1 MNNHKSQNS
10 DPDAIQAVQ
19 SEKLPPVESDRAL
32 DNLKNELEKFQ
43 SFFEFSENAM
53 FAFNGDYQILHVNK
67 KFEELSGYSRKEL
80 NQKMMATQ
88 FFRHHVI
95 KTIFQHEFTPPG
107 NNLPVEFICKN
118 GTIKLVEIN
127 RSNLPAQQIQ
137 LFSLIDIT
145 EKRSIQNQLVQQN
158 LQILTLNSLFMA
170 TSELT
175 DLDGILK
182 IALESAMKII
192 PSGIGLIHLWDVS
205 KGILKL
211 AFHKGLELVEGEKL
225 QALKKGSDH
234 WWSLIRKREAIFVG
248 DSTRFP
254 FHHPLEKTTLKT
266 ICYLPLSYKKK
277 LSGVLTIGSMEQQ
290 ELTEDQQKLLEL
302 ITFQVAVAMEY
313 ARLQQEQAIKSQ
325 EIQEKNQE
333 LQSFIYT
340 VSHDLKTP
348 LVALYGFSDLLR
360 ENYGSLLDNNGQDYL
375 KRILM
380 NAEMMHQMI
389 DDLLELSRIGRV
401 VGPRMKFS
409 IRRLIEEFA
418 AMFEY
423 QLRQKGIQL
432 IYPKKMPLIY
442 ADRDRIAT
450 VFQNLLTN
458 AIKFSRV
465 GYDPKIIVESK
476 EIENDF
482 LFSVAD
488 NGVGIQPEHLPKIFD
503 LFQKFSSSQTEGTG
517 IGLTIVKKI
526 LEHHNGKI
534 WVESVLDEGTTFY
547 FTIPKAGQGKKA

>member
-1 MNNHKSQNS
+1 MQKNS
-10 DPDAIQAVQ
+10 TNTLLDSNLKNSASID
-19 SEKLPPVESDRAL
+19 SEMDTKI
-32 DNLKNELEKFQ
+32 LKNELDKFQ
-43 SFFEFSENAM
+43 AFFEFSENAM
-53 FAFNGDYQILHVNK
+53 LAFDSDFKILHVNK
-67 KFEELSGYSRKEL
+67 KFEALSGYSRKEL
-80 NQKMMATQ
+80 NHKIIATQ
-88 FFRHHVI
+88 FFRHNVSNA
-95 KTIFQHEFTPPG
+95 IFENEFIP
-107 NNLPVEFICKN
+107 NEKNLHAEFICKN
-118 GTIKLVEIN
+118 GTLKLVEIN
-127 RSNLPAQQIQ
+127 RSLLPDQQIQ

-145 EKRSIQNQLVQQN
+145 EKKSIQNRLVQQN

-170 TSELT
+170 TSEFT
-175 DLDGILK
+175 DLNGILK

-192 PSGIGLIHLWDVS
+192 PSTMGFIHLWDLP
-205 KGILKL
+205 KGLLKL
-211 AFHKGLELVEGEKL
+211 AFHNGLEQAEEERL
-225 QALKKGSDH
+225 QSLKKSSDQ
-234 WWSLIRKREAIFVG
+234 WWKLIRKREAIFVG
-248 DSTRFP
+248 DTQRFP
-254 FHHPLEKTTLKT
+254 FHHPLENSKLKT

-277 LSGVLTIGSMEQQ
+277 LSGVLTIGCTEQQ
-290 ELTEDQQKLLEL
+290 ELAEDQQKLLEL

-313 ARLQQEQAIKSQ
+313 ARLQKEQTLKSE

-360 ENYGSLLDNNGQDYL
+360 ENYSPLLDVVGQDYL

-380 NAEMMHQMI
+380 NAELMHQMI

-401 VGPRMKFS
+401 VGPRIKFS

-442 ADRDRIAT
+442 ADRDRMAT

-465 GYDPKIIVESK
+465 GCDPKIVVDWK
-476 EIENDF
+476 ETETDY
-482 LFSVAD
+482 LFWVAD
-488 NGVGIQPEHLPKIFD
+488 NGVGILPEHQPKIFD

-534 WVESVLDEGTTFY
+534 WVESAINEGAKFY
-547 FTIPKAGQGKKA
+547 FTIPKVVRSKK

>member
-10 DPDAIQAVQ
+10 KPDIIQDTNLD
-19 SEKLPPVESDRAL
+19 SLSNDSSDRATEL
-32 DNLKNELEKFQ
+32 LKIELEKFQ

-53 FAFNGDYQILHVNK
+53 LAFAPDYKILHVNK
-67 KFEELSGYSRKEL
+67 KFEELSGYSRKEM
-80 NQKMMATQ
+80 NGKFTATQ
-88 FFRHHVI
+88 FFRHHLI
-95 KTIFQHEFTPPG
+95 HDIFTNEFTA
-107 NNLPVEFICKN
+107 NDKNRPVEFICKD
-118 GTIKLVEIN
+118 GSIKLVEISRN
-127 RSNLPAQQIQ
+127 RLPSQQIQ
-137 LFSLIDIT
+137 LFSLVDIT
-145 EKRSIQNQLVQQN
+145 EKQSIQNQLVHQN

-175 DLDGILK
+175 DLHGILK

-192 PSGIGLIHLWDVS
+192 PSTIGFIHLWDAS
-205 KGILKL
+205 KGLLKL
-211 AFHKGLELVEGEKL
+211 AFDKGLKPGEADQL
-225 QALKKGSDH
+225 QSIKKTSDQ
-234 WWSLIRKREAIFVG
+234 WWNLIRKREAIFIG
-248 DSTRFP
+248 DVNRFP
-254 FHHPLEKTTLKT
+254 MKHPLENSALKT

-277 LSGVLTIGSMEQQ
+277 LTGVLTIGCETQQ
-290 ELTEDQQKLLEL
+290 NLAADQQKLLEL

-313 ARLQQEQAIKSQ
+313 ARLQKEQTLKSK

-360 ENYGSLLDNNGQDYL
+360 ENYSPLLDSIGQDYL

-401 VGPRMKFS
+401 VGPRIKFS

-423 QLRQKGIQL
+423 QLRQKEIQL

-458 AIKFSRV
+458 AIKFSRP
-465 GYDPKIIVESK
+465 GFDPKIIVDWK
-476 EIENDF
+476 EIENDY
-482 LFSVAD
+482 LFWVAD
-488 NGVGIQPEHLPKIFD
+488 NGVGIHPDHLPKIFD

-526 LEHHNGKI
+526 LEHHNGRI
-534 WVESVLDEGTTFY
+534 WVESVVNEGATFY
-547 FTIPKAGQGKKA
+547 FTIPKVGRIKK

>member
-1 MNNHKSQNS
+1 MDTK
-10 DPDAIQAVQ
+10 I
-19 SEKLPPVESDRAL
+19 
-32 DNLKNELEKFQ
+32 LKNELDKFQ
-43 SFFEFSENAM
+43 AFFEFSENAM
-53 FAFNGDYQILHVNK
+53 LVFDSDFNILHVNK
-67 KFEELSGYSRKEL
+67 KFEALSGYSRKEL
-80 NQKMMATQ
+80 NHKIIATQ
-88 FFRHHVI
+88 FFRHNVI
-95 KTIFQHEFTPPG
+95 ATIFENEYNSNTT
-107 NNLPVEFICKN
+107 NLHTEFICKN
-118 GTIKLVEIN
+118 GTLKLVEIN
-127 RSNLPAQQIQ
+127 RSRLPAHQIH
-137 LFSLIDIT
+137 LFSLADIT
-145 EKRSIQNQLVQQN
+145 EKRSIQNRLVQQN

-170 TSELT
+170 TSEFT
-175 DLDGILK
+175 DLNGILK

-192 PSGIGLIHLWDVS
+192 PSTIGFIHLWDLP
-205 KGILKL
+205 KGLLKL
-211 AFHKGLELVEGEKL
+211 AFHNGLERTEEERL
-225 QALKKGSDH
+225 QSLKKSSDP
-234 WWSLIRKREAIFVG
+234 WWKLIRKREAIFVG
-248 DSTRFP
+248 DTQRFP
-254 FHHPLEKTTLKT
+254 YHHPLENSNLKT

-277 LSGVLTIGSMEQQ
+277 LSGVLTIGCTEQQ

-313 ARLQQEQAIKSQ
+313 ARLQKEQTLKSK

-360 ENYGSLLDNNGQDYL
+360 ENYSPLLDEVGQDYL

-380 NAEMMHQMI
+380 NAELMHQMI

-401 VGPRMKFS
+401 VGPRIKFS

-465 GYDPKIIVESK
+465 GCDPKIVVDWKEAES
-476 EIENDF
+476 DY
-482 LFSVAD
+482 LFWVAD
-488 NGVGIQPEHLPKIFD
+488 NGVGILPEHHTKIFE
-503 LFQKFSSSQTEGTG
+503 LFQKFSGSQTEGTG

-534 WVESVLDEGTTFY
+534 WVESAINEGAKFY
-547 FTIPKAGQGKKA
+547 FTIPKAVRSKK